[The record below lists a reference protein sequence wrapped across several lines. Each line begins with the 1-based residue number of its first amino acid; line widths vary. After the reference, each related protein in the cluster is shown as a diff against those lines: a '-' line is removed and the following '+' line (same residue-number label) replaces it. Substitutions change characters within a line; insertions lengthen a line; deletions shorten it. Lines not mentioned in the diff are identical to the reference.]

1 MRLKGSHG
9 SDIEARLSNGN
20 SLMVNYRPQKFL
32 GLLAPTQYARV
43 SRLSPAFRVR
53 VWLRETNLLL
63 GSGGRI
69 SPTKKAKL
77 DSTDTSGTCLSK
89 QKGSTIAKRV
99 ELGGLASIV
108 AMCLGASPSN
118 QSWH

>member
-1 MRLKGSHG
+1 MKLQGV
-9 SDIEARLSNGN
+9 INQTNGR
-20 SLMVNYRPQKFL
+20 S
-32 GLLAPTQYARV
+32 
-43 SRLSPAFRVR
+43 
-53 VWLRETNLLL
+53 LLL

-69 SPTKKAKL
+69 PPTKKAKL

-89 QKGSTIAKRV
+89 QKGLTIAKRV
-99 ELGGLASIV
+99 EHGSLASIV